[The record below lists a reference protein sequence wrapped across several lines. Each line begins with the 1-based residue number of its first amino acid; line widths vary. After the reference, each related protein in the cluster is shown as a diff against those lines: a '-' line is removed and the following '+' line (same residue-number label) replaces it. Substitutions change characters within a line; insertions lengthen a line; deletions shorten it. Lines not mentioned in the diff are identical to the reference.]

1 MKAVKK
7 FIGRYKHGLW
17 MVLYMVF
24 YMLGFFI
31 LENAGHRHYHVIH
44 SVIDDFIPFCEY
56 FIVPYDLWFL
66 YITLA
71 VCWFIFFCRDKREYY
86 KMSCS
91 LAIGMTLFLI
101 VSCIYPN
108 KQDLRPE
115 AFANNNVFTRLVKAL
130 YESDTP
136 TNILP
141 SIHVYNSVA
150 VFLALNSSP
159 QLSRWKKVRFSCGLL
174 SGLIILSTMLLKQHS
189 VVDVSLGI
197 LGAIAVQMFVEYV
210 FAPETGRST
219 KTGRITG
226 KV

>member
-56 FIVPYDLWFL
+56 FIIPYDLWFL

-91 LAIGMTLFLI
+91 LAIGMTLF
-101 VSCIYPN
+101 
-108 KQDLRPE
+108 
-115 AFANNNVFTRLVKAL
+115 
-130 YESDTP
+130 
-136 TNILP
+136 
-141 SIHVYNSVA
+141 
-150 VFLALNSSP
+150 
-159 QLSRWKKVRFSCGLL
+159 
-174 SGLIILSTMLLKQHS
+174 
-189 VVDVSLGI
+189 
-197 LGAIAVQMFVEYV
+197 
-210 FAPETGRST
+210 
-219 KTGRITG
+219 
-226 KV
+226 